1 MKYILLRKVI
11 KRVVFANVISYK
23 IRVILMAIHCFLQ
36 KKKKKILLRY
46 LCRGIISFENNVMY
60 KVKYIV
66 YHCV

>member
-36 KKKKKILLRY
+36 KKKKKFYYDIYVEELLV
-46 LCRGIISFENNVMY
+46 LKIM
-60 KVKYIV
+60 
-66 YHCV
+66 